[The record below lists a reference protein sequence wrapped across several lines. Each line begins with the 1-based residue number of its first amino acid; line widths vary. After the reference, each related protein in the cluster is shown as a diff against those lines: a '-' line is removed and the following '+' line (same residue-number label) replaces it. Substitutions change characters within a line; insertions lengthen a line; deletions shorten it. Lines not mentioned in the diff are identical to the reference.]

1 MAGLQVFCGVGEGGA
16 AATIGGN
23 AKEAIGA
30 VEKEGMIEG
39 NTLPVTDEI
48 CLWYFYQLSIS

>member
-23 AKEAIGA
+23 AK
-30 VEKEGMIEG
+30 
-39 NTLPVTDEI
+39 D
-48 CLWYFYQLSIS
+48 CLLYTSDAADDPRTV